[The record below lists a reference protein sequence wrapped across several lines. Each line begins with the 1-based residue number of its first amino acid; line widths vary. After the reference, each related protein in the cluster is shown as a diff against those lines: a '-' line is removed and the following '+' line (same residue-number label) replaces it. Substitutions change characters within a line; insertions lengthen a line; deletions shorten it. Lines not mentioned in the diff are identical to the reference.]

1 MFQKKLQKYQE
12 AIHKLKGESDK
23 NKQIIKE
30 LESSKVSED
39 KKVSD
44 SLRMYTLKE
53 KQDELKKKILD
64 KIAMRENKKQL
75 RQSKI

>member
-1 MFQKKLQKYQE
+1 
-12 AIHKLKGESDK
+12 LKGESDK

-53 KQDELKKKILD
+53 K
-64 KIAMRENKKQL
+64 
-75 RQSKI
+75 

>member
-1 MFQKKLQKYQE
+1 
-12 AIHKLKGESDK
+12 LKGESDK

-30 LESSKVSED
+30 LESSKMSED

-53 KQDELKKKILD
+53 K
-64 KIAMRENKKQL
+64 
-75 RQSKI
+75 